1 MNAALAEA
9 HALIERC
16 ERAGAPAEIG
26 QALYTMLRG
35 YGARSLVL
43 ADRRGDAVRHF
54 ALEGPDG
61 WYDYYFK
68 NDLRRGNPVF
78 RNLNRRSAAFVWS
91 EMDDSQ
97 PGDRRWFNALKE
109 FEMPDGMSVPSHG
122 PGGHLG
128 WISFT
133 AERIE
138 MSPLE
143 RQVIAL
149 AGLAL
154 HDRLRALTGAGD
166 TPAVSLT
173 ERERDSLSF
182 VAQGK
187 SDWEISVI
195 LGISQST
202 AHAHVENAKRKL
214 GARTRPQAI
223 ARLIAL
229 GGL

>member
-1 MNAALAEA
+1 MNAVLAETE
-9 HALIERC
+9 ALIQRC
-16 ERAGAPAEIG
+16 TGVDAPAEIG
-26 QALYTMLRG
+26 QALYDVVRRF
-35 YGARSLVL
+35 GAKSLVI
-43 ADRRGDAVRHF
+43 ADRKGDTTRHF
-54 ALEGPDG
+54 TLEGPDG

-78 RNLNRRSAAFVWS
+78 RNLRRRSTGFVWS
-91 EMDDSQ
+91 EIDDRCA
-97 PGDRRWFNALKE
+97 GDQRWFDALEE

-122 PGGHLG
+122 PGGQMG

-143 RQVIAL
+143 RQAISL

-154 HDRLRALTGAGD
+154 HDRLRVLAGAID
-166 TPAVSLT
+166 KPVHLS
-173 ERERDSLSF
+173 ERERDCLGF

-195 LGISQST
+195 LTISQST
-202 AHAHVENAKRKL
+202 VHTHVENAKRKL
-214 GARTRPQAI
+214 GARTRAQAV
-223 ARLIAL
+223 ARFICQGFA
-229 GGL
+229 